1 MLPISDESTTSPVK
15 SSVDT
20 STNDVAERLVK
31 NIDDS
36 FMNDS
41 GVNMDVSQDLPQM
54 TSTQNDC
61 YKFNKDKEDIESGVT
76 V

>member
-61 YKFNKDKEDIESGVT
+61 YEFNKDKEDIESGVT